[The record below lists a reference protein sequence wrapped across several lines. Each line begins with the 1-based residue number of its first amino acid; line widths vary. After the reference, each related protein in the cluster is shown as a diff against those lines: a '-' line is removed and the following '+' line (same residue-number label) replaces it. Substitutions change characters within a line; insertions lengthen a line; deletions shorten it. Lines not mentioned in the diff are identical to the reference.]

1 MEQYLQDWYKN
12 NVKQAG
18 SSETNKSSRRG
29 YIPEIIV
36 DHITEGSAQSCIN
49 WFNSPNN
56 TQSSAH
62 FLVARDGKV
71 YQFVSIEDNAW
82 ANGIAISDI
91 PKAKAAIVKSKGV
104 NPNWYSVSIEHE
116 GVYKET
122 HGALTPE
129 QLQSTIMLHRYI
141 IAYVKNKYG
150 KTIPA
155 DRDHILGHY
164 EIDPVRKPFCPGE
177 KYPFDTIITEL
188 NKKEEAKLTW
198 KDILKKVASAPEEW
212 ERAINTA
219 VNLASIQGDVGDLR
233 QLKFLPT
240 LIEKIYNNK

>member
-18 SSETNKSSRRG
+18 SDKTNKSSRRG
-29 YIPEIIV
+29 YAPEIIV
-36 DHITEGSAQSCIN
+36 DHITDGSAQSCIN
-49 WFNSPNN
+49 WFNSSNN

-71 YQFVSIEDNAW
+71 YQFVAIEDNAW
-82 ANGIAISDI
+82 ANGISASDI

-122 HGALTPE
+122 HGALTRA
-129 QLQSTIMLHRYI
+129 QLESTIMLHKYI
-141 IAYVKNKYG
+141 IAYVKDKYNKV
-150 KTIPA
+150 IPV

-177 KYPFDTIITEL
+177 KFPFDYIIAEL
-188 NKKEEAKLTW
+188 NKKERAKLSW
-198 KDILKKVASAPEEW
+198 KEILKKVASAPDEW
-212 ERAINTA
+212 EKAINTA
-219 VNLASIQGDVGDLR
+219 VNLASIQGDVGDLK
-233 QLKFLPT
+233 QLRFLPA
-240 LIEKIYNNK
+240 LIEKIYNSK